1 MFSQFRFSSQ
11 GVVSN
16 IFGKGPNL
24 YVDPTE
30 SASVQWAVAN
40 LTCQQAQQNTSTYA
54 CVSTNSS
61 CTRVIS
67 TMQGYVGYRCT
78 CLPGYDGNPY
88 IPDGCKGNY
97 LFDQLRIQPDG
108 IHIYIL
114 YPLIVFCGIL
124 SCTKMK
130 SLMLMFP
137 IFLLNKHYRVVI
149 WSVIVTLYTLTCWD
163 MVADIDECLQ
173 TPRICK
179 ELCHNTEGNYS
190 CTMCPDHTEY
200 DVIRMQCT
208 PRRNQSLLLGES
220 HNNQFHTDK
229 RVY

>member
-1 MFSQFRFSSQ
+1 MFQLSCLGKPNSVLQYNDFIGVQYINVSEGIVGIKYNSSFVEILFNMFSQFRFSSQ

-149 WSVIVTLYTLTCWD
+149 
-163 MVADIDECLQ
+163 
-173 TPRICK
+173 
-179 ELCHNTEGNYS
+179 
-190 CTMCPDHTEY
+190 
-200 DVIRMQCT
+200 
-208 PRRNQSLLLGES
+208 
-220 HNNQFHTDK
+220 
-229 RVY
+229 

>member
-1 MFSQFRFSSQ
+1 MFQLSCLGKPNSVLQYNDFIGVQYINVSEGIVGIKYNSSFVEILFNMFSQFRFSSQ

-114 YPLIVFCGIL
+114 YPIIVFWCGIL

-130 SLMLMFP
+130 SLILMFP
-137 IFLLNKHYRVVI
+137 IFLLNKHLLNSYLI
-149 WSVIVTLYTLTCWD
+149 SYCYTLYID
-163 MVADIDECLQ
+163 MLRYGC
-173 TPRICK
+173 R
-179 ELCHNTEGNYS
+179 Y
-190 CTMCPDHTEY
+190 
-200 DVIRMQCT
+200 
-208 PRRNQSLLLGES
+208 
-220 HNNQFHTDK
+220 
-229 RVY
+229 